1 MRRMAF
7 GALLAAMLVSGP
19 TFGAVAAEHRGM
31 LSWQTGDNLF
41 DMCLHEQGTEQL
53 AFCIGYLVAVAEVTA
68 YDQDACISK
77 EVTSTELHDVV
88 VQYLEEHSSVSE
100 APAHVFVYL
109 ALVRAF
115 PCE

>member
-7 GALLAAMLVSGP
+7 GALLAAMLVGGP

-53 AFCIGYLVAVAEVTA
+53 AFCIGYVVAVAAGASTA
-68 YDQDACISK
+68 RCGDPNTGPIRDHTP
-77 EVTSTELHDVV
+77 VG
-88 VQYLEEHSSVSE
+88 
-100 APAHVFVYL
+100 
-109 ALVRAF
+109 
-115 PCE
+115 